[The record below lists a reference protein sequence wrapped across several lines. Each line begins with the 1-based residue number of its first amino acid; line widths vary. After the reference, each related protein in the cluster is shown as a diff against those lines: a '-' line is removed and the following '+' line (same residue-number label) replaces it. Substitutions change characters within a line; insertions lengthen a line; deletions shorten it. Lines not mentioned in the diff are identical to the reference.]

1 LHNYASCHLEEQSDE
16 KSFIEI
22 SYKISPGVHPAYAGV
37 EMTNWSLC
45 KALQQG
51 DFLMNT
57 AKIFINGRSQAIRL
71 PKEYRFKDDEV
82 YINKIDDIVVIMPKN
97 KKMAS
102 LMNIIN
108 KFTDDFMDERNQP
121 AVQVRENFQ

>member
-1 LHNYASCHLEEQSDE
+1 
-16 KSFIEI
+16 
-22 SYKISPGVHPAYAGV
+22 
-37 EMTNWSLC
+37 
-45 KALQQG
+45 
-51 DFLMNT
+51 MNT
-57 AKIFINGRSQAIRL
+57 AKIFTNGRSQAIRL

-102 LMNIIN
+102 LMTIIN

-121 AVQVRENFQ
+121 AVQVREKFQ

>member
-1 LHNYASCHLEEQSDE
+1 
-16 KSFIEI
+16 
-22 SYKISPGVHPAYAGV
+22 
-37 EMTNWSLC
+37 
-45 KALQQG
+45 
-51 DFLMNT
+51 MNT

-102 LMNIIN
+102 LMNIID
-108 KFTDDFMDERNQP
+108 KFSSDFMEERNQP
-121 AVQVRENFQ
+121 AVQAREKFQ

>member
-1 LHNYASCHLEEQSDE
+1 
-16 KSFIEI
+16 
-22 SYKISPGVHPAYAGV
+22 
-37 EMTNWSLC
+37 
-45 KALQQG
+45 
-51 DFLMNT
+51 MNT
-57 AKIFINGRSQAIRL
+57 AKIFTNGRSQAIRL

-108 KFTDDFMDERNQP
+108 KFTDDFMEERNQP
-121 AVQVRENFQ
+121 AVQARENF

>member
-1 LHNYASCHLEEQSDE
+1 
-16 KSFIEI
+16 
-22 SYKISPGVHPAYAGV
+22 
-37 EMTNWSLC
+37 
-45 KALQQG
+45 
-51 DFLMNT
+51 MNT

-108 KFTDDFMDERNQP
+108 KFTDDFMDERKQP
-121 AVQVRENFQ
+121 AVQTREKFQ

>member
-1 LHNYASCHLEEQSDE
+1 
-16 KSFIEI
+16 
-22 SYKISPGVHPAYAGV
+22 
-37 EMTNWSLC
+37 
-45 KALQQG
+45 
-51 DFLMNT
+51 MNT

-121 AVQVRENFQ
+121 AVQVRENF

>member
-1 LHNYASCHLEEQSDE
+1 
-16 KSFIEI
+16 
-22 SYKISPGVHPAYAGV
+22 
-37 EMTNWSLC
+37 
-45 KALQQG
+45 
-51 DFLMNT
+51 MNT
-57 AKIFINGRSQAIRL
+57 AKIFTNGRSQAIRL

-102 LMNIIN
+102 LMNTIN

-121 AVQVRENFQ
+121 AAQPRENS

>member
-1 LHNYASCHLEEQSDE
+1 
-16 KSFIEI
+16 
-22 SYKISPGVHPAYAGV
+22 
-37 EMTNWSLC
+37 
-45 KALQQG
+45 
-51 DFLMNT
+51 MNT

-71 PKEYRFKDDEV
+71 PKEYRFKDNEV

-121 AVQVRENFQ
+121 TVQVREKFQ

>member
-1 LHNYASCHLEEQSDE
+1 
-16 KSFIEI
+16 
-22 SYKISPGVHPAYAGV
+22 
-37 EMTNWSLC
+37 
-45 KALQQG
+45 
-51 DFLMNT
+51 MNT
-57 AKIFINGRSQAIRL
+57 AKIFTNGRSQAIRL

-82 YINKIDDIVVIMPKN
+82 YINKIDDVVVIMPKN

-121 AVQVRENFQ
+121 AVQEREKFQ

>member
-1 LHNYASCHLEEQSDE
+1 
-16 KSFIEI
+16 
-22 SYKISPGVHPAYAGV
+22 
-37 EMTNWSLC
+37 
-45 KALQQG
+45 
-51 DFLMNT
+51 MNT

-71 PKEYRFKDDEV
+71 PKEYRFKDNEV

-121 AVQVRENFQ
+121 AVQAREKFQ

>member
-1 LHNYASCHLEEQSDE
+1 MQLGI
-16 KSFIEI
+16 K
-22 SYKISPGVHPAYAGV
+22 
-37 EMTNWSLC
+37 
-45 KALQQG
+45 G
-51 DFLMNT
+51 DFIMNT

-71 PKEYRFKDDEV
+71 PKEYRFKDNEV

-121 AVQVRENFQ
+121 TVQVREKFQ

>member
-1 LHNYASCHLEEQSDE
+1 
-16 KSFIEI
+16 
-22 SYKISPGVHPAYAGV
+22 
-37 EMTNWSLC
+37 
-45 KALQQG
+45 
-51 DFLMNT
+51 MNT

-121 AVQVRENFQ
+121 TLQVREKFQ

>member
-1 LHNYASCHLEEQSDE
+1 
-16 KSFIEI
+16 
-22 SYKISPGVHPAYAGV
+22 
-37 EMTNWSLC
+37 
-45 KALQQG
+45 
-51 DFLMNT
+51 MNT

-71 PKEYRFKDDEV
+71 PKEYRFKGDEV

-121 AVQVRENFQ
+121 AVQAREKFQ